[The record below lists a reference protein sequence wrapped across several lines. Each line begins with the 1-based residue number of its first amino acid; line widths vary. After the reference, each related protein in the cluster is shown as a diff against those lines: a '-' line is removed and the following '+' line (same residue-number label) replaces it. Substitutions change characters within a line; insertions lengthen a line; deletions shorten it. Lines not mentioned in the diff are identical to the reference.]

1 MNVKRVVKNISHA
14 DIQTAVKKVG
24 VDFKRKQMLKVS
36 LTELCIPKAL

>member
-14 DIQTAVKKVG
+14 DIQTAVNKVG
-24 VDFKRKQMLKVS
+24 ADSKGKQRLKIS